1 MVLFLLLST
10 AIVAY
15 HPSSPP
21 FLILLLIAIV
31 TINYVYN
38 LIPREKILLGQSIQ
52 LLFFTVV
59 VAVYWTFISEEPIRA
74 IFLSLFTPT
83 LSNALEGFSTAS
95 PTIADVGSK
104 LYSYLPYSILF
115 GLILCGTL
123 LTLRS
128 SRIGAIEKAAVVLG
142 LGAAGLSF
150 PNPLLSIEPFKSISF
165 DRWSMY
171 TPLFVGLASAV
182 GFNSLYRRVRTPG
195 KVLTASLLVLLI
207 FTSLTNPMIAADN
220 PTFANGGQTPY
231 LTHGETS
238 ATQFGTEYTPN
249 RVMSDYT
256 VTRSID
262 SKKSHILIIDPVTRA
277 PVTGDSDDI
286 ILIRDEELR
295 ERGLKLY
302 PSSEY
307 LYRPWVGRVE
317 ISETVTLPEHQYNQI
332 YTSSDTSAYVSTSLS
347 DGGSQSSAARSSSVD
362 NSSVVDLI
370 AYSDT

>member
-1 MVLFLLLST
+1 MYKGHNKRLMVLFLLLSV
-10 AIVAY
+10 AIVAH

-31 TINYVYN
+31 TINFVYD
-38 LIPREKILLGQSIQ
+38 LIPGKKILRGQSIQ
-52 LLFFTVV
+52 VLFFTLV
-59 VAVYWTFISEEPIRA
+59 VAVYWVFISKEPIQA
-74 IFLSLFTPT
+74 IFLSIFTPS

-95 PTIADVGSK
+95 PTIVDVGRQ

-115 GLILCGTL
+115 GLILSGVL

-150 PNPLLSIEPFKSISF
+150 PNPLLSIEPFKTISF

-171 TPLFVGLASAV
+171 TPLFVGLASAA
-182 GFNSLYRRVRTPG
+182 GFNALYKRVGTPG
-195 KVLTASLLVLLI
+195 KVLAASLLVLLI

-238 ATQFGTEYTPN
+238 ATQFGTEYTPD

-256 VTRSID
+256 ITRSID
-262 SKKSHILIIDPVTRA
+262 SEKSHILIVDPVRRA
-277 PVTGDSDDI
+277 PVTRDSDDI
-286 ILIRDEELR
+286 ILIRHEELR
-295 ERGLKLY
+295 ERGLKVY

-317 ISETVTLPEHQYNQI
+317 ISETVTLPEGHYNQI
-332 YTSSDTSAYVSTSLS
+332 YTNSDTSGYVSKSLS
-347 DGGSQSSAARSSSVD
+347 DEDSH
-362 NSSVVDLI
+362 
-370 AYSDT
+370 